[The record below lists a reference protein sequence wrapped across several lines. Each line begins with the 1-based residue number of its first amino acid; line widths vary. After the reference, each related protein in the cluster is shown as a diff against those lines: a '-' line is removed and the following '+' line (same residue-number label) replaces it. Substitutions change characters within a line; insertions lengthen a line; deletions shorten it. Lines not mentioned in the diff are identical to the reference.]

1 MSVVRDA
8 LVQRA
13 WGCPPGGV
21 AIGGAGL
28 ASLHCRLLASWA
40 VVPESR
46 VLAASPL
53 TTFTAFRWAVCE
65 KCVRGAPRPQPTF
78 FRTSS
83 DEAGEGGKRG
93 NQPFRFAPNSRRS
106 QSIFRFPKAALHSAV
121 SNYTSGYNA
130 EIADLDLLSASSS
143 HKLLYLSRCSWD
155 ARAKVLGSRRG
166 NQIHVFD
173 PDAVIL

>member
-1 MSVVRDA
+1 MGVSAGRGRYRRCGFGVPALPVACQLGRGPREPSAGGLPPYHLYRLSLGRLRKMRSVT
-8 LVQRA
+8 
-13 WGCPPGGV
+13 
-21 AIGGAGL
+21 
-28 ASLHCRLLASWA
+28 S
-40 VVPESR
+40 
-46 VLAASPL
+46 
-53 TTFTAFRWAVCE
+53 
-65 KCVRGAPRPQPTF
+65 RPQPTF